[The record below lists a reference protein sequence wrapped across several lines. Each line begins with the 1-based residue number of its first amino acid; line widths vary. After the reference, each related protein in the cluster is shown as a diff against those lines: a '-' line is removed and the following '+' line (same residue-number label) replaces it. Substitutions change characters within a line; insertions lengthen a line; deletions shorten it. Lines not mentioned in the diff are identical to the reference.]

1 MTKVT
6 LKVISQKYE
15 RSSKTSMNNSMHK
28 LEHLVEMNKFL
39 EAHNL
44 PGLNQEEMKLN
55 RETSTAEIESL
66 INNQMDSKINS
77 TRFTNN

>member
-15 RSSKTSMNNSMHK
+15 RSSKTTMNNSMHK

-44 PGLNQEEMKLN
+44 PGLNQEEI
-55 RETSTAEIESL
+55 ETE
-66 INNQMDSKINS
+66 
-77 TRFTNN
+77 